1 MMTAIKQTE
10 NRWEITGHIAMD
22 SANKLLEHSKGLT
35 LTENAIVDFAQV
47 GEVDTSAV
55 SLLLEWRR
63 RAMAESKQISFIN
76 FPASL
81 TNLVALYG
89 VADLIN

>member
-1 MMTAIKQTE
+1 MTAITQIG
-10 NRWEITGHIAMD
+10 NRWEVTGHIAMD
-22 SANKLLEHSKGLT
+22 SANTLLEASRDLA
-35 LTENAIVDFAQV
+35 LEENSVVDFSQV
-47 GEVDTSAV
+47 TEVDTSAV

-63 RAMAESKQISFIN
+63 RANAENKQLAYVN
-76 FPASL
+76 FPAGL